1 MVKPRG
7 NSFQADV
14 TIRGVRYRK
23 DFPTQAQAEKY
34 EADARALPPSSLPAK
49 RRSSLTTPDG
59 VPTLEWLLR
68 YVHATRWKG
77 KPAERSVMANARQC
91 LEILGPTRLAS
102 EVDEQAVEALVKALW
117 GRKYSGS
124 SINMKLAPLGLM
136 LRIAYEHLWIDHLP
150 NVERRHRRVYPFRTL
165 SEAEEGRLLAW
176 CSDSCRNDLQALVVL
191 LLDTGATLTEVLKLK
206 WEDVT
211 TALRVRGRPER
222 TIPLTERLSEI
233 LANRRGTAAGFE
245 KVFSRGTRKRA
256 EGWWGDARSA
266 LGLDGDADFTLAC
279 LRDTY
284 CDRQLR
290 RGEWPAKVNE
300 LTGVPI
306 RRLLRMHNAAVQDQ
320 RGESDTVPP
329 VDAARTPNSRGGQA
343 WLKRKE
349 AERAAG
355 RIPSSLVTPQDD
367 DGPLL
372 VPVRVSKD
380 VQVTAASPVIPP
392 DASAGQELTAVLTA
406 WMRLPVEVRS
416 GIAGFVRVLSEA
428 QRRG

>member
-7 NSFQADV
+7 KSFQADV

-34 EADARALPPSSLPAK
+34 EADARALPPSSMPAK
-49 RRSSLTTPDG
+49 RRSNLTAPDG

-77 KPAERSVMANARQC
+77 KPAERSVIGNARQC

-102 EVDEQAVEALVKALW
+102 EVDEQAVEALVKVLW
-117 GRKYSGS
+117 DRKYSGS

-136 LRIAYEHLWIDHLP
+136 LRVAYEHLWIDHLP
-150 NVERRHRRVYPFRTL
+150 NVERRHRRVHQFRTL
-165 SEAEEGRLLAW
+165 SEAEEGRLLGW
-176 CSDSCRNDLQALVVL
+176 CRNSCKNDLHALVL
-191 LLDTGATLTEVLKLK
+191 LLVDTGATLTEVLKLK

-211 TALRVRGRPER
+211 AALRVRGKPER
-222 TIPLTERLSEI
+222 TIPLTQRLSET

-266 LGLDGDADFTLAC
+266 LGLDGDAEFTLAC

-290 RGEWPAKVNE
+290 RGEWPAKVSE

-306 RRLLRMHNAAVQDQ
+306 RRLLTMHSVALQEQ
-320 RGESDTVPP
+320 RGQSGAVPP
-329 VDAARTPNSRGGQA
+329 VSAARTSNSRRGQA
-343 WLKRKE
+343 WRKRML

-367 DGPLL
+367 DGPRLA
-372 VPVRVSKD
+372 PVRVSKD
-380 VQVTAASPVIPP
+380 VQVTAASPVKPTAEP
-392 DASAGQELTAVLTA
+392 AGQELTAVLTA
-406 WMRLPVEVRS
+406 WMRLPADVRS
-416 GIAGFVRVLSEA
+416 GIAGFVRVISEA
-428 QRRG
+428 